1 MPIHVDIRSG
11 PLFGG
16 QSAHVWDLSEDELE
30 SRFLDPRRR
39 GQEVWVQGEG
49 FDWDSAKLQIFDG
62 PPTNEIEDFSP
73 ILGPAAFAMTGQLQ
87 DVTDRYVTGPPGA
100 QKGASLELET
110 GSAVFVVHGTNEHRR
125 EQVARFTGQ
134 VVGDEMPVIVLR
146 EQPNQGQTL
155 LEKFESSAAEA
166 RFAIVLLTADD
177 EGKAV
182 GAAEFE
188 LRARQNVVFELGFFF
203 GKLGRERVAV
213 LYEEGVRRPS
223 DIEGLVYIPLD
234 DVDGWKLQL
243 ARELR
248 SAGLDVDM
256 NRLT

>member
-1 MPIHVDIRSG
+1 VDIRSG
-11 PLFGG
+11 SLFGG
-16 QSAHVWDLSEDELE
+16 QSAQVWDVSEEDLNE
-30 SRFLDPRRR
+30 RFLQPRTR
-39 GQEVWVQGEG
+39 GEEVWVQGEG
-49 FDWDSAKLQIFDG
+49 FSWNDAKLQVFEG
-62 PPTNEIEDFSP
+62 PATDQIEDFSP
-73 ILGPAAFAMTGQLQ
+73 MLGPAAFAMTGQLE
-87 DVTDRYVTGPPGA
+87 DVTDRYVTGPPGGVQA
-100 QKGASLELET
+100 TQRELEA

-125 EQVARFTGQ
+125 EQVARFAGQ
-134 VVGDEMPVIVLR
+134 VVGNETPVIVLR
-146 EQPNQGQTL
+146 EQANQGQTL

-166 RFAIVLLTADD
+166 RYAIVLLTADD

-182 GAAEFE
+182 GGTDFE

-203 GKLGRERVAV
+203 GKLGRDRVAV

-223 DIEGLVYIPLD
+223 DIEGLVYIALD

-243 ARELR
+243 AREMR